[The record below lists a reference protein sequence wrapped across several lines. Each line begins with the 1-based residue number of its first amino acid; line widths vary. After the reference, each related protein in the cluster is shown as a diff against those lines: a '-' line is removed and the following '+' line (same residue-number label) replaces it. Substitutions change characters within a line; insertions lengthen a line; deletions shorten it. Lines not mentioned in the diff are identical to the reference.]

1 MKLILVRHGET
12 QANIDKLYSGWTDFP
27 LTDRGKEQVKNL
39 LEILSK
45 ENIDTIYSSPLSRA
59 LVTAEIISKH
69 IGKKIYVSEKL
80 KEMNFGIFEGKSY
93 KEISETYHLEWE
105 KWINDN
111 IKYRIPNG
119 ESLIDMYN
127 RVTQFI
133 DKLKDKDGTFLL
145 VTHAGVIRIVITYLL
160 NLNIDEMWHFKI
172 LPGGLVEILY
182 ENDFGVLTKLI

>member
-1 MKLILVRHGET
+1 MKLILVRHGES
-12 QANIDKLYSGWTDFP
+12 QANVDRVYSGWTDFP
-27 LTDRGKEQVKNL
+27 LTDRGKEQVRNL
-39 LEILSK
+39 LEILSN
-45 ENIDTIYSSPLSRA
+45 EYIDILYSSSLSRA
-59 LVTAEIISKH
+59 LATAEIISKH

-93 KEISETYHLEWE
+93 REISETYHIEWE

-133 DKLKDKDGTFLL
+133 DGLKDKTGTFLL

-160 NLNIDEMWHFKI
+160 NLNIDKMWHFEI
-172 LPGGLVEILY
+172 QPGGLVEILY
-182 ENDFGVLTKLI
+182 ENEFGILTKLV

>member
-1 MKLILVRHGET
+1 MRLILIRHGET
-12 QANIDKLYSGWTDFP
+12 QANVERIYSGWTDFP
-27 LTDRGKEQVKNL
+27 LTEKGKQQINSIL
-39 LEILSK
+39 DILSK
-45 ENIDTIYSSPLSRA
+45 ANIDILYSSPLSRA

-93 KEISETYHLEWE
+93 IEISETHHLEWE
-105 KWINDN
+105 RWINDN

-119 ESLIDMYN
+119 ESLTDMYN

-133 DKLKDKDGTFLL
+133 DGLKDKTGTFLL

-160 NLNIDEMWHFKI
+160 NLNIDKMWHFKI
-172 LPGGLVEILY
+172 LPGCLVEILY
-182 ENDFGVLTKLI
+182 ENDFGILTRLI

>member
-12 QANIDKLYSGWTDFP
+12 KANVDKLYSGWTDFP

-39 LEILSK
+39 LEILSR
-45 ENIDTIYSSPLSRA
+45 ENIDVIYSSPLSRT

-69 IGKKIYVSEKL
+69 IGKKFYVNEKL
-80 KEMNFGIFEGKSY
+80 KEMNFGIFEGKTY
-93 KEISETYHLEWE
+93 KEISKTYHLEWE
-105 KWINDN
+105 KWISDN

-133 DKLKDKDGTFLL
+133 DELKDKDGTFLL
-145 VTHAGVIRIVITYLL
+145 VTHAGVIRIAITYLL

-182 ENDFGVLTKLI
+182 ENDFGVLTKLV